1 MHLPKLCR
9 WSLFD
14 PPSIMRIN
22 AVSIIFFCS
31 ILPNGDDKAIISQ
44 QRNGKPLMQPIKNVT
59 TPKPEDIIIDVRH
72 PDDAEK
78 SPLIWTN
85 NQIISVPFFNISQ
98 CFKDLDKQQSYL
110 LFCDKGIMSRLH
122 ADTLSKQG
130 FEKVGVFTPN

>member
-1 MHLPKLCR
+1 
-9 WSLFD
+9 
-14 PPSIMRIN
+14 MRIN

-31 ILPNGDDKAIISQ
+31 ILPNSDDKAIISQ

>member
-1 MHLPKLCR
+1 
-9 WSLFD
+9 
-14 PPSIMRIN
+14 MRIN

>member
-1 MHLPKLCR
+1 
-9 WSLFD
+9 
-14 PPSIMRIN
+14 MRIN

-110 LFCDKGIMSRLH
+110 LFCDKGIMSRLQ

>member
-1 MHLPKLCR
+1 
-9 WSLFD
+9 
-14 PPSIMRIN
+14 MRIN

-130 FEKVGVFTPN
+130 FEKIGVFTPN